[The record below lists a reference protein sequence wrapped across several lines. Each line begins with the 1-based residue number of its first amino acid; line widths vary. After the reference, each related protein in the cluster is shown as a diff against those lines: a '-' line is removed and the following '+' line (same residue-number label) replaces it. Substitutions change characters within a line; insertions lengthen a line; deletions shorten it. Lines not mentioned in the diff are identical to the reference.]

1 MNKLTFLSILL
12 CGISFST
19 YGQGPKTPPCG
30 IVEVTT
36 NEVIAG
42 VQFAKG
48 KYQINVIGMSCEEVM
63 GEEGVFSMF
72 LQLGDNNALPE
83 PWSYLDGA
91 VGAPKFVKGPGVGFR
106 VERVADSIAL
116 EKFIPLLFEIVNK

>member
-30 IVEVTT
+30 IMEVKT

-42 VQFAKG
+42 HQFLKG
-48 KYQINVIGMSCEEVM
+48 KYKINVIGMSCEEVM
-63 GEEGVFSMF
+63 GDTGLFKMF
-72 LQLGDNNALPE
+72 LQLEDNDALPE
-83 PWSYLDGA
+83 TWRYLEGA
-91 VGAPKFVKGPGVGFR
+91 VGAPKFVKGPGIGFR
-106 VERVADSIAL
+106 VERVAD
-116 EKFIPLLFEIVNK
+116 